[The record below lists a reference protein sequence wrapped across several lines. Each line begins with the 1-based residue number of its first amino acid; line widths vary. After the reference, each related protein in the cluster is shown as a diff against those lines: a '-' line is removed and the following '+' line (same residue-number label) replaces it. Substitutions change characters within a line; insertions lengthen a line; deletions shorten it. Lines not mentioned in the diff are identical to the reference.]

1 MDETKGF
8 QLFEYL
14 NFIVRRK
21 ELLLVV
27 LVGSFVLTYAGVFL
41 FVQDKFEAVSTIIP
55 KEEESAAGLAGG
67 LLKGMKGMS
76 FGLGSKSMSTEMDMY
91 RTIIYSRTMMEDV
104 VRRFDLLATYG
115 IDTTDVA
122 FMEIALKRLRKEI
135 QTTETDE
142 SAFQVSVRATTAR
155 ASAEMTNYIVQR
167 MNDRIIGLR
176 VSRSRESRLFL
187 ETRMAEISAQLKV
200 AEDSLR
206 AFQERTGLLE
216 AKSQVQG
223 ILEANATLEAQRM
236 AKDLQ
241 RGILVQMFDKDA
253 PQVKEVD
260 MQLDV
265 IDRRLARMRTESTPG
280 SALLPLKQLPK
291 TTVEF
296 LRRYREVELNGL
308 LLQYVMPLYEQAKL
322 EEKKDY
328 PILQII
334 DQAIPPAK
342 RAYPPRLLFA
352 LLGSIGVTM
361 VVLVYLGFGEA
372 KEKGMDPRML
382 ALVRDGLKWNWKKVR
397 QS

>member
-8 QLFEYL
+8 HLFEYL
-14 NFIVRRK
+14 NFLVRRK

-27 LVGSFVLTYAGVFL
+27 VLGSFVLTYAGVFL
-41 FVQDKFEAVSTIIP
+41 FVQDKYEAVATIIP

-76 FGLGSKSMSTEMDMY
+76 FNLGSKSMSAEMDMY
-91 RTIIYSRTMMEDV
+91 KTIIFSRTMMEEV
-104 VRRFDLLATYG
+104 VRRFGLLSVYA

-122 FMEIALKRLRKEI
+122 YMENALKHLRKDIEA
-135 QTTETDE
+135 TETDE
-142 SAFQVSVRATTAR
+142 SAFQLSVRAVTPQM
-155 ASAEMTNYIVQR
+155 SADMTNYIVQR

-176 VSRSRESRLFL
+176 VSRSRESRVFL
-187 ETRMAEISAQLKV
+187 ETRMAEIAAQLKL

-206 AFQERTGLLE
+206 AFQERTGLLD
-216 AKSQVQG
+216 AKSQIQG

-241 RGILVQMFDKDA
+241 RGILMQMFDKDA
-253 PQVKEVD
+253 PQVREVET
-260 MQLDV
+260 QLGV
-265 IDRRLARMRTESTPG
+265 IDRRLAQLRTESTPG
-280 SALLPLKQLPK
+280 SPILPLKQLPK
-291 TTVEF
+291 TTVEY

-334 DQAIPPAK
+334 DQAVPPAK
-342 RAYPPRLLFA
+342 RAYPPRLAFS
-352 LLGSIGVTM
+352 LLGSLGVTM
-361 VVLVYLGFGEA
+361 IVLVFLGLSEA
-372 KEKGMDPRML
+372 KRNGMDPRIL
-382 ALVRDGLKWNWKKVR
+382 ALVRDGSVWNWKKLR
-397 QS
+397 RS